1 MGVREVSLRY
11 CNVAG
16 DEVTT
21 TWREARA
28 ELIVE
33 GLPVRIP
40 PSYRGQGNYP
50 GLFWSATNRRTLVYE
65 SLLEL
70 DRLWLADFDPTVVGI
85 ATQPFQ
91 ITGSG
96 TGAQPSH
103 VPDVLLVH
111 VDRTVTLVDVKP
123 AEFLDKPAVRAQFD
137 WTRGLCRDKGW
148 GYEVFSGGD
157 PVVLRTIKALAVGR
171 RSARPSTGCCTTPTS
186 VRPAATASASPKPSP
201 VRGEPVELSN
211 QTGGG
216 HPASWAD
223 PMATPPPGQIPW
235 PPPGRFLVRHRAV
248 PTGP

>member
-1 MGVREVSLRY
+1 MTVSPRLTTSVSSLIHLSVGHDGRVGVREVSLRY

-40 PSYRGQGNYP
+40 PAYRGQGNYP

-123 AEFLDKPAVRAQFD
+123 AEFLAG
-137 WTRGLCRDKGW
+137 TRPTEREL
-148 GYEVFSGGD
+148 S
-157 PVVLRTIKALAVGR
+157 LMN
-171 RSARPSTGCCTTPTS
+171 STS
-186 VRPAATASASPKPSP
+186 VSPA
-201 VRGEPVELSN
+201 
-211 QTGGG
+211 
-216 HPASWAD
+216 
-223 PMATPPPGQIPW
+223 
-235 PPPGRFLVRHRAV
+235 
-248 PTGP
+248 

>member
-1 MGVREVSLRY
+1 MGVWACARSP
-11 CNVAG
+11 CGTATSAG

-50 GLFWSATNRRTLVYE
+50 GLFWSATNQRTLVYE

-96 TGAQPSH
+96 TGPQPSH

-123 AEFLDKPAVRAQFD
+123 AEFLDKSAVRAQFD

-157 PVVLRTIKALAVGR
+157 PVVLRNIKTLAVGR
-171 RSARPSTGCCTTPTS
+171 RPERLPAVVLDQARAVLAPGDVTLSEA
-186 VRPAATASASPKPSP
+186 VARKPSMCDDASWR
-201 VRGEPVELSN
+201 VAVLGCLWRGEAWANLQQPLGAETLLTSPAEVPV
-211 QTGGG
+211 
-216 HPASWAD
+216 
-223 PMATPPPGQIPW
+223 
-235 PPPGRFLVRHRAV
+235 
-248 PTGP
+248 

>member
-1 MGVREVSLRY
+1 MRVREVALRY
-11 CNVAG
+11 CNGAG

-50 GLFWSATNRRTLVYE
+50 GLFWSATNQRTLVYE

-70 DRLWLADFDPTVVGI
+70 DRLWLADFDLTVVAL

-96 TGAQPSH
+96 TGPQPSH

-123 AEFLDKPAVRAQFD
+123 AEFLDKSAVRAQFD

-157 PVVLRTIKALAVGR
+157 PVVLRNIKTLAVGR
-171 RSARPSTGCCTTPTS
+171 RPERLPAVVLDQARAVLAPGDVTLSEA
-186 VRPAATASASPKPSP
+186 VARKPSMCDDASWR
-201 VRGEPVELSN
+201 VAVLGCLWRGEAWANLQQPLGAETLLTSPAEVPV
-211 QTGGG
+211 
-216 HPASWAD
+216 
-223 PMATPPPGQIPW
+223 
-235 PPPGRFLVRHRAV
+235 
-248 PTGP
+248 